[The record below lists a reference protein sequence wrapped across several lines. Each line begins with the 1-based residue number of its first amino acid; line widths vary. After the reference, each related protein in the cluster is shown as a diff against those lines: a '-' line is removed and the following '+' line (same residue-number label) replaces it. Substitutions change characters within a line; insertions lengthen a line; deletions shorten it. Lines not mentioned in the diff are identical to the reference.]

1 MADIWACFDAQGPG
15 FFHDIDSITMFADYR
30 VPQALIHLGVIS
42 YSETLMKRL
51 QMPFPEC
58 VIQSGDLMEVEIRAN
73 SIWAVELVRR
83 RIEKILAGK
92 SGKDSEKAD
101 INAILIDFYTWDLAK
116 ANSEAIKHIPVHKT
130 RTIFY

>member
-1 MADIWACFDAQGPG
+1 
-15 FFHDIDSITMFADYR
+15 
-30 VPQALIHLGVIS
+30 
-42 YSETLMKRL
+42 MKRL